1 MSIGNHSER
10 IYLSVYLI
18 MLNTPD
24 DTPSSSRFSVATF
37 APRAIAIVAFTA
49 LTVGALRSGLSNV
62 YEKGAED
69 YLAYDGLLLLIFGIA
84 SIGLIGRKLGLS
96 GLWLICYTSIPLGLV
111 WSAHEYVLALANID
125 PNSDEE
131 LALTLIGLLTPVLT
145 GCLVCTLAFFNI
157 PDEPPEVVDNIS
169 PARLVAFAMLPVGLL
184 IIGYVGIWEVWLP
197 LMIFSVDTMLI
208 LFGAIGLALCRRHF
222 YFRPF
227 AQFQVE
233 DYANALMDGGKIT
246 AFFGAATC
254 ALFYIPISR
263 LGDPSL
269 LGTTLSL
276 SVLSI
281 LYGCLTYSIA
291 VILSS
296 QSAAG
301 KNQDR
306 LRLDLWHLGE
316 SYAFILLATLA
327 PTSLFDYIGFA

>member
-1 MSIGNHSER
+1 
-10 IYLSVYLI
+10 
-18 MLNTPD
+18 
-24 DTPSSSRFSVATF
+24 
-37 APRAIAIVAFTA
+37 
-49 LTVGALRSGLSNV
+49 
-62 YEKGAED
+62 
-69 YLAYDGLLLLIFGIA
+69 
-84 SIGLIGRKLGLS
+84 
-96 GLWLICYTSIPLGLV
+96 
-111 WSAHEYVLALANID
+111 
-125 PNSDEE
+125 
-131 LALTLIGLLTPVLT
+131 
-145 GCLVCTLAFFNI
+145 
-157 PDEPPEVVDNIS
+157 
-169 PARLVAFAMLPVGLL
+169 
-184 IIGYVGIWEVWLP
+184 
-197 LMIFSVDTMLI
+197 
-208 LFGAIGLALCRRHF
+208 
-222 YFRPF
+222 
-227 AQFQVE
+227 
-233 DYANALMDGGKIT
+233 MDGRKIT